1 LPSLVK
7 AGSRS
12 VAQKLP
18 AIAAPSHVAVCPSGS
33 GLNISPVITHR
44 FPFTEFKE
52 AIELIKSGN
61 WGKIVLDWSNL

>member
-1 LPSLVK
+1 LPD
-7 AGSRS
+7 RS
-12 VAQKLP
+12 HIQVR
-18 AIAAPSHVAVCPSGS
+18 PSGS